1 MKKLT
6 LLLSLMLV
14 ATFSLLAQRT
24 VVGKVTD
31 ASGDPLPGAHIVV
44 KGTTTGVASDA
55 NGNYSIEVPS
65 NGTTLVMTYT
75 GFTTK
80 EITLG
85 ASNVVNVSLEEGVLL
100 TETVVTALQT
110 NRNKSEVVYA
120 NQSVN
125 NEDLNSVVN
134 RSALN
139 ALQGKVAGVK
149 IGQSSGAPGAST
161 RIVLRGETSL
171 TQGNNALIVVDGVPL
186 NNASSSGGG
195 GTGSGNKQGDRDN
208 YVDFG
213 NRANDINPDDIATMT
228 VLKGP
233 AATTLYGSRGASG
246 VVLITTKKGSNSANG
261 HPKVSIGSSYSVEQV
276 NLVFKEQSKF
286 GSGYKTCNG
295 CGGGIDI
302 FMGEN
307 FSWGAPLDGRVIPW
321 TAIPVAA
328 DGVTL
333 LPLNNGKIEQLSRP
347 YSAIKDHVESFFDN
361 GSTNRNNF
369 SIDGGDAKYK
379 YFLSFTN
386 FNNKGIIPNA
396 NYYKN
401 NVLLNM
407 SGQFTDK
414 LSSTFSLNYSKIN
427 QRGATEGGYPFGYSS
442 GTPAYAFALQTPV
455 NIPYNEMRDYNSPY
469 QDFKGFYAQY
479 SINPYYILGE
489 QKVENTV
496 DNVLTSVALNYQL
509 FKDFIISG
517 KASTNFS
524 TSNVTE
530 NNPKFS
536 YARALSWSD
545 GQLSDFNSA
554 RNSTSL
560 GSYKESLVRRTD
572 LNFDLSGN
580 YVKEINSDFNLSA
593 TGGFNAIEQRYSEVR
608 GSTNGGLV
616 IPGFYDLTN
625 SAETPL
631 AENFSSKYRLYGA
644 YLNANV
650 GFQKFLFLEYSAR
663 NDWSSTLPAGNR
675 GFFYQAGGLSFV
687 PTNKFDIKSDVL
699 SYLKFRASIGTSGK
713 DAPLYRLE
721 SYFTQNPLILDYGD
735 DYQIKLPF
743 NGQAGSQKLNFIGNP
758 NLKPELTVTYEAGLD
773 IGLFNDRVNIEYTYY
788 HADSKD
794 QIVDVNLPWSSGYG
808 VVPVNI
814 GEMVNKGHELGLK
827 VKLIRNSSIKWD
839 VFATWAKNDN
849 EVVSIAKEY
858 GLDELNIYN
867 TLVHFSGHG
876 SLNMVAHEGQPFG
889 TFKGTTN
896 VYHNGSIVVDG
907 TGNPKQS
914 ATQEILGSVQ
924 PKYIASLGT
933 DFSFMGFTLHALLD
947 AREGGLFYSGTK
959 VSTEFNGTA
968 ETTLLNN
975 REQFIVPN
983 SVVETSPGVF
993 EANTK
998 KTSAYNYFKA
1008 EPASNFLLDASYLKL
1023 RELSLSYSIPSR
1035 LISGSPFSA
1044 FSVGI
1049 FGKNLKY
1056 WLPAEN
1062 KFADPEVSGVGGASD
1077 AQGIETTTT
1086 PSSRSFG
1093 VELKITF
1100 K

>member
-24 VVGKVTD
+24 VVGKVSD
-31 ASGDPLPGAHIVV
+31 DSGDPLPGAHVVV
-44 KGTTTGVASDA
+44 KGTTIGTATDA

-65 NGTTLVMTYT
+65 NGSTLVISFT
-75 GFTTK
+75 GFSTQ
-80 EITLG
+80 EIQLG
-85 ASNVVNVSLEEGVLL
+85 ASNVVNVALAEGVAL
-100 TETVVTALQT
+100 TETVITALQT

-120 NQSVN
+120 NQSVS
-125 NEDLNSVVN
+125 NEDLNNVVN

-171 TQGNNALIVVDGVPL
+171 TQGNNALIIVDGIPL

-233 AATTLYGSRGASG
+233 AATTLYGSRGAAG
-246 VVLITTKKGSNSANG
+246 VVLITTKKGTMSTNG
-261 HPKVSIGSSYSVEQV
+261 HPRVSIGSSYSVEQV
-276 NLVFKEQSKF
+276 NLVFKQQNKF
-286 GSGYKTCNG
+286 GSGYQTCNG
-295 CGGGIDI
+295 CGGGTDI

-307 FSWGAPLDGRVIPW
+307 FSWGAPLDGRLIPW
-321 TAIPVAA
+321 TAIPADA
-328 DGVTL
+328 DGNL
-333 LPLNNGKIEQLSRP
+333 LPLNNGKIEQLVRP
-347 YSAIKDHVESFFDN
+347 YSAIPNHVESFFDN

-369 SIDGGDAKYK
+369 SIDGGDDKYK
-379 YFLSFTN
+379 YFISFTN
-386 FNNKGIIPNA
+386 FNNKGVVPHT

-401 NVLLNM
+401 NVLLNV

-414 LSSTFSLNYSKIN
+414 LSSQFTLNYSKIN

-442 GTPAYAFALQTPV
+442 GTPAYSFALQTPV
-455 NIPYNEMRDYNSPY
+455 NIPYQEMRDYNSPY

-479 SINPYYILGE
+479 SINPYYILAE

-496 DNVLTSVALNYQL
+496 DNVLTSVALNYKL
-509 FKDFIISG
+509 FKNFNLTG
-517 KASTNFS
+517 KIGTNFS

-530 NNPKFS
+530 ENPKFA

-545 GQLSDFNSA
+545 GGLSDFESP

-572 LNFDLSGN
+572 LNYDLYGN
-580 YVKEINSDFNLSA
+580 YSAALSSDVSLNA
-593 TGGFNAIEQRYSEVR
+593 TIGFNAIDQKYSEVR

-616 IPGFYDLTN
+616 IPKFYDLTN
-625 SAETPL
+625 STETPL

-644 YLNANV
+644 YANAYV
-650 GFQKFLFLEYSAR
+650 GLQNFLFFEYSAR
-663 NDWSSTLPAGNR
+663 NDWSSTLPKGNR
-675 GFFYQAGGLSFV
+675 GFFYQAGGISFV
-687 PTNKFDIKSDVL
+687 PTNHYNIKNDWL
-699 SYLKFRASIGTSGK
+699 SYLKVRANIGTAGK

-743 NGQAGSQKLNFIGNP
+743 NGLPGSQKLNFIGNP
-758 NLKPELTVTYEAGLD
+758 NLKPELTVTFEAGLD
-773 IGLFNDRVNIEYTYY
+773 IGLFNDRVNLEYTYY

-827 VKLIRNSSIKWD
+827 VKVIRNSAVNWD
-839 VFATWAKNDN
+839 LYATWAKNDN
-849 EVVSIAKEY
+849 EVISIAKEY

-867 TLVHFSGHG
+867 TIVHFSGHG
-876 SLNMVAHEGQPFG
+876 SLNLIATEGQPFG

-896 VYHNGSIVVDG
+896 VYHDGKIVVDG

-914 ATQEILGSVQ
+914 ATQELLGSIQ

-933 DFSFMGFTLHALLD
+933 DVSFLGFTFHALLD
-947 AREGGLFYSGTK
+947 ARVGGLFYSGTK

-975 REQFIVPN
+975 REQFVIPN
-983 SVVETSPGVF
+983 SVVEVNGEFV
-993 EANTK
+993 ENTK
-998 KTSAYNYFKA
+998 ATSAYNYFKA

-1023 RELSLSYSIPSR
+1023 REVSLHYNIPSR
-1035 LISGSPFSA
+1035 LIENSA
-1044 FSVGI
+1044 FSGVSVGI

-1056 WLPAEN
+1056 WLPEEN
-1062 KFADPEVSGVGGASD
+1062 KFADPEVSGVGAASD
-1077 AQGIETTTT
+1077 AQGIETSTT
-1086 PSSRSFG
+1086 PTQRSFG
-1093 VELKITF
+1093 IDLKVTF
-1100 K
+1100 R

>member
-6 LLLSLMLV
+6 LLISLMLV

-31 ASGDPLPGAHIVV
+31 ASGEPLPGAHIVV
-44 KGTTTGVASDA
+44 KGTTTGVASDV

-75 GFTTK
+75 GFNTK
-80 EITLG
+80 EFTLG
-85 ASNVVNVSLEEGVLL
+85 ASNVVNVTLEEGVLL
-100 TETVVTALQT
+100 SETVVTALQT

-125 NEDLNSVVN
+125 NEDLNTVVN

-171 TQGNNALIVVDGVPL
+171 TQGNNALIVVDGIPL

-213 NRANDINPDDIATMT
+213 NRANDINPDDIESMT

-246 VVLITTKKGSNSANG
+246 VVLITTKKGSNSASG

-276 NLVFKEQSKF
+276 NLVFKEQSSF
-286 GSGYKTCNG
+286 GSGYKSCNG
-295 CGGGIDI
+295 CGGGTDI

-307 FSWGAPLDGRVIPW
+307 FSWGAPLDGKVIPW
-321 TAIPVAA
+321 TAIPADA
-328 DGVTL
+328 DGNL

-347 YSAIKDHVESFFDN
+347 YSAIPNHVESFFDN

-396 NYYKN
+396 NYFKN

-407 SGQFTDK
+407 SGQFTDR
-414 LSSTFSLNYSKIN
+414 LSSAFTLNYTKIK

-479 SINPYYILGE
+479 SINPYYILAE

-496 DNVLTSVALNYQL
+496 DNVLSSVALNYRL
-509 FKDFIISG
+509 FDHFTLTGRI
-517 KASTNFS
+517 STNFS

-530 NNPKFS
+530 ENPKFA

-545 GQLSDFNSA
+545 GTLSDFMSP

-572 LNFDLSGN
+572 LNYDISGN
-580 YVKEINSDFNLSA
+580 YSKELNANIGLSA
-593 TGGFNAIEQRYSEVR
+593 TGGFNAIEQKYSEVK

-616 IPGFYDLTN
+616 IPKFYDLTN

-631 AENFSSKYRLYGA
+631 AENFSTLYRLFGA
-644 YLNANV
+644 YVNANA
-650 GFQKFLFLEYSAR
+650 GFKKFLFLEYSAR

-687 PTNKFDIKSDVL
+687 PTNHYDMKSDIL
-699 SYLKFRASIGTSGK
+699 SYLKIRASIGTSGK

-758 NLKPELTVTYEAGLD
+758 DLKPELTVTFEAGFD
-773 IGLFNDRVNIEYTYY
+773 VGLFNDRLNLEYTYY
-788 HADSKD
+788 NADSKD

-808 VVPVNI
+808 VVPLNI
-814 GEMVNKGHELGLK
+814 GEMINKGHELGIK
-827 VKLIRNSSIKWD
+827 YKAIRNKAVKWD
-839 VFATWAKNDN
+839 IFATWAHNDN
-849 EVVSIAKEY
+849 EVVSIAKQY

-876 SLNMVAHEGQPFG
+876 SLNMIAKEGQPFG
-889 TFKGTTN
+889 AFKGTTN
-896 VYHNGSIVVDG
+896 VYHDGKIVVDDG
-907 TGNPKQS
+907 GNPIQS
-914 ATQEILGSVQ
+914 NTQELLGSVQ

-933 DFSFMGFTLHALLD
+933 DVSFMGFTLHALLD

-968 ETTLLNN
+968 ETTLLHD
-975 REQFIVPN
+975 REGFVVPN
-983 SVVETSPGVF
+983 SVTQNSAGEFVT
-993 EANTK
+993 NTK
-998 KTSAYNYFKA
+998 ETTAYSYFKA

-1023 RELSLSYSIPSR
+1023 RELSLSYNIPSR
-1035 LISGSPFSA
+1035 LISGGPIASLQ
-1044 FSVGI
+1044 VGI

-1056 WLPAEN
+1056 WLPEEN
-1062 KFADPEVSGVGGASD
+1062 KFADPEVSGAGGASD

-1093 VELKITF
+1093 IEVKLTF
-1100 K
+1100 R